1 VIVTCAIELHDVT
14 KYYQSDLPA
23 ARSLNLS
30 VARSEWL
37 VLLGPSGGGKTTTL
51 RLIAGLE
58 RPSSGTIVLDGNVVN
73 DTPPHRRN
81 VAMMF
86 QRPALYPNRNVLSNL
101 LFSNKLRRRD
111 SGAAD
116 ETACTIARDLGLEAL
131 LNRYPGELSGG
142 EQQRLALGRTLVRQA
157 AVLLLDEPLSNLDAP
172 LRLEIRRELHLL
184 RTRRVAT
191 IVLVTH
197 DPTEAMALGDRIAV
211 LDGGTLRQ
219 LATPVELWCRPAHET
234 VARLLSPTMGCLAA
248 RLQRRETGLWL
259 VTPSGAWPAP
269 EHWSPHAGRTVRIG
283 IRPDDVRLA
292 ATGEVPLQVTLV
304 EPQPAGS
311 LVTGVNAAGSM
322 TVVEKDRRVTPGE
335 KIMVKVVWPLTLVF
349 DASTGALLA
358 GPVA

>member
-1 VIVTCAIELHDVT
+1 MSQVRVALGDVT
-14 KYYQSDLPA
+14 KYYNDSMPA
-23 ARSLNLS
+23 VAALNLE
-30 VARSEWL
+30 VPAGEWL
-37 VLLGPSGGGKTTTL
+37 ALLGPSGCGKTTTL

-58 RPSSGTIVLDGNVVN
+58 RPSSGTILLDGEVAN

-86 QRPALYPNRNVLSNL
+86 QRPALYPNRTVLSNL
-101 LFSNKLRRRD
+101 LFSNKLRRQNSVATD
-111 SGAAD
+111 AA
-116 ETACTIARDLGLEAL
+116 ARQVARDLGLDGL
-131 LNRYPGELSGG
+131 LNRYPAELSGG
-142 EQQRLALGRTLVRQA
+142 EQQRLALGRALVRQA

-191 IVLVTH
+191 IMLVTH

-219 LATPVELWCRPAHET
+219 LATPVELWCRPAHEN
-234 VARLLSPTMGCLAA
+234 VARLLSPTMGWLAG
-248 RLQRRETGLWL
+248 RLDRRETGLWI

-283 IRPDDVRLA
+283 IRPDDVRRA
-292 ATGEVPLQVTLV
+292 ATDEVPVQVTLA
-304 EPQPAGS
+304 EPQPAAS
-311 LVTGVNAAGSM
+311 LLTCENAAGSL
-322 TVVEKDRRVTPGE
+322 TVLERDSRVKAGE
-335 KIMVKVVWPLTLVF
+335 KIMVKVNWPLTLLF
-349 DASTGALLA
+349 GASTGALLA